1 MKKILIGILVL
12 LLMIANV
19 TSVCAQDQENT
30 KSKEFDDTLYAKA
43 AVLMDADSGRVLY
56 EKNGDEQLPMA
67 STTKIMTLIVTLENS
82 NTDDIVTFS
91 KYAASMPDVQLN
103 ALAGEQFVLNDIL
116 YSLMLESHND
126 SAAAIAEFVGSG
138 TFTNSVD
145 TNEITTEMSKE
156 YIQSFT
162 NMMNQK
168 ARDIG
173 CFNTYFITP
182 NGLDAQVTLE
192 DGSIKVHSTTAK
204 DLATIMSYCI
214 KESPKSEQFLEITR
228 AASHSFHNISTKED
242 GSVESGTRSFLCN
255 NHNAFL
261 NMMDGALSGKTGFT
275 GDAGYCYVGALE
287 QDGKTFVVAL
297 LACGWPN
304 NKSYKWSDTKKLM
317 NYGLENYEFCSF
329 NDVEIDETKFEPI
342 IVKNGQTNRIDEKA
356 YAGVKVTS
364 IDTSGKINSQNSS
377 YEDENAD
384 STSGNNTYSSNVAAS
399 KEFSGLL
406 LRSDENIDVV
416 YEIERELDAPTYIG
430 DKIGT
435 VKYIVNGE
443 MWKVKNVILTDSVKR
458 IDFIWCFKQ
467 VFEKFSL

>member
-12 LLMIANV
+12 LLTIANV
-19 TSVCAQDQENT
+19 NSVCAQNQENT
-30 KSKEFDDTLYAKA
+30 QSDEFNETLYSKA

-56 EKNGDEQLPMA
+56 EKNGEEQLPMA
-67 STTKIMTLIVTLENS
+67 STTKIMTLIVTLENA
-82 NTDDIVTFS
+82 NLDDIVTFS

-103 ALAGEQFVLNDIL
+103 ALEGEQFTLNDIL

-138 TFTNSVD
+138 TFANKVD
-145 TNEITTEMSKE
+145 TNEISKEMSKE
-156 YIQSFT
+156 YIKSFT

-182 NGLDAQVTLE
+182 NGLDAQVILE
-192 DGSIKVHSTTAK
+192 DGSVKVHSTTAK
-204 DLATIMSYCI
+204 DLATILSYCI
-214 KESPKSEQFLEITR
+214 KESPKKEQFLEITR
-228 AASHSFHNISTKED
+228 AASHSFHNIITKED
-242 GSVESGTRSFLCN
+242 GSVVSGTRSFSCN

-287 QDGKTFVVAL
+287 RDGKTFVVAL

-317 NYGLENYEFCSF
+317 NYGLENYEFSSF

-342 IVKNGQTNRIDEKA
+342 IVKNGQTNRIDEQA

-364 IDTSGKINSQNSS
+364 IDTSGDINSQNNASKNEK
-377 YEDENAD
+377 EDSA
-384 STSGNNTYSSNVAAS
+384 SGNNTYSSNVS
-399 KEFSGLL
+399 SSLEFSGLL
-406 LRSDENIDVV
+406 LRSDEKIDIV
-416 YEIERELDAPTYIG
+416 YEIEKDLNAPTYVG
-430 DKIGT
+430 DKVGI
-435 VKYIVNGE
+435 VKYMVNGE
-443 MWKVKNVILTDSVKR
+443 TWKVKNVVLTDSVKR
-458 IDFIWCFKQ
+458 IDFKWCFKQ
-467 VFEKFSL
+467 VFDMFSL